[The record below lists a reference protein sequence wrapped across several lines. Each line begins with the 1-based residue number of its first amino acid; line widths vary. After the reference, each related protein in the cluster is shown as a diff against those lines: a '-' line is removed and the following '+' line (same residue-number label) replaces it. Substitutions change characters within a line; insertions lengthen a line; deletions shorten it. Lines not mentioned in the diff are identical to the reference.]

1 MNLLKKLAE
10 EYGDKLPLNGK
21 DGLGNTALHYAC
33 FGQHLGKSFFF
44 LHIHR
49 IQCLIFSLIPFRFFI
64 ETDAVEF
71 LVKLGAGLNEQNLAG
86 DTPLHKAVEKN
97 SISIVQF
104 LLKKGAV
111 PDVKNKKGQTP
122 ITHSKSTEMRKILKE
137 RTHEIELNSIGIS
150 TAPSGDADNDMVCGD
165 DDDAEDDD

>member
-33 FGQHLGKSFFF
+33 FGQHL
-44 LHIHR
+44 
-49 IQCLIFSLIPFRFFI
+49 
-64 ETDAVEF
+64 DAVEF

-137 RTHEIELNSIGIS
+137 RTHELELNSIGIS

-165 DDDAEDDD
+165 DDAEDEED